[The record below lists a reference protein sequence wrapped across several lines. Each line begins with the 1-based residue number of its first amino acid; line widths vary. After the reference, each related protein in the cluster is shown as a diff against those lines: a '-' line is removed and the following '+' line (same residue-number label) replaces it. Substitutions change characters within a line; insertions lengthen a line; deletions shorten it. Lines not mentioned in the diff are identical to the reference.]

1 MRTFDVMSALV
12 SFVVLV
18 VAGSLLAGLIVQ
30 ALLAFAG
37 WVAA

>member
-1 MRTFDVMSALV
+1 MNTFDFMSALV

-18 VAGSLLAGLIVQ
+18 VAGAMLAGLIVQ

-37 WVAA
+37 WLA